1 MATNLDLQEQEQLD
15 ALKAFWKSYGN
26 LITWTL
32 ILALGAFAGW
42 RWWQHRQAQQG
53 LEAGAMY
60 EELDRAVGA
69 SDLQKTGRVLADLQQ
84 RFPKTAYAVQG
95 ALLAA
100 KLQAEKGESEAAKA
114 SLGWVVANAADDD
127 FKAMARLRLAAVH
140 AEAKAYD
147 EALKLLAEP
156 VPAPYEALRADR
168 QGDVLAMQGKTTDAV
183 AAYQRAQAAMSDKV
197 DYRRFIEA
205 KLAALGAPVGVVADA
220 VPASGSASATAAPAP
235 GASK

>member
-60 EELDRAVGA
+60 EELDRATTAG
-69 SDLQKTGRVLADLQQ
+69 DLQKTGRVLADLQQ
-84 RFPKTAYAVQG
+84 RFPKTAFAAQG

-100 KLQAEKGESEAAKA
+100 KLQAEKGQPDAAKA
-114 SLGWVVANAADDD
+114 SLGWVISSVDDADL
-127 FKAMARLRLAAVH
+127 KTMARLRLAAVH
-140 AEAKAYD
+140 AETKAYD
-147 EALKLLAEP
+147 EALKLLSEP

-168 QGDVLAMQGKTTDAV
+168 QGDLLALQGKTADAV
-183 AAYQRAQAAMSDKV
+183 AAYQRAHAAMSDQV
-197 DYRRFIEA
+197 DYRRFVEA
-205 KLAALGAPVGVVADA
+205 KLAALGAPVGAA
-220 VPASGSASATAAPAP
+220 AAPAPASSSAAAAPAP

>member
-42 RWWQHRQAQQG
+42 RYWQHRQAQQG

-60 EELDRAVGA
+60 EELDRAATAG
-69 SDLQKTGRVLADLQQ
+69 DLQKLGRVMADLQQ
-84 RFPKTAYAVQG
+84 RFPKTTFAAQG
-95 ALLAA
+95 ALLAG
-100 KLQAEKGESEAAKA
+100 KVQAEKGQADAAKA
-114 SLGWVVANAADDD
+114 SLGWVIASVDDADL
-127 FKAMARLRLAAVH
+127 KTMARLRLAAVH
-140 AEAKAYD
+140 AEAKAFD
-147 EALKLLAEP
+147 EAQKLLAEP
-156 VPAPYEALRADR
+156 VPAAYEALRADR
-168 QGDVLAMQGKTTDAV
+168 QGDVLVMQGKPAEAV

-197 DYRRFIEA
+197 DYRRFVEA
-205 KLAALGAPVGVVADA
+205 KLAALAAPVG
-220 VPASGSASATAAPAP
+220 APAVAAAAAAS

>member
-42 RWWQHRQAQQG
+42 RYWQHREAQQG

-60 EELDRAVGA
+60 EELDRAATAG
-69 SDLQKTGRVLADLQQ
+69 DLPKLGRVLADLQQ
-84 RFPKTAYAVQG
+84 RFPKTTFAAQG
-95 ALLAA
+95 ALLAG
-100 KLQAEKGESEAAKA
+100 KLQAEKGQPDAAKA
-114 SLGWVVANAADDD
+114 SLGWVIASVDDADL
-127 FKAMARLRLAAVH
+127 KTMARLRLAAVH

-168 QGDVLAMQGKTTDAV
+168 QGDVMVLQGKPADAV
-183 AAYQRAQAAMSDKV
+183 AAYQRAYAAMSDKV
-197 DYRRFIEA
+197 DYRRFVEA
-205 KLAALGAPVGVVADA
+205 KLSALGAPVAA
-220 VPASGSASATAAPAP
+220 AAAASAPAA

>member
-42 RWWQHRQAQQG
+42 RYWQHRQAQQG

-60 EELDRAVGA
+60 EELDRAATAG
-69 SDLQKTGRVLADLQQ
+69 DLQKVSRVMADLQQ
-84 RFPKTAYAVQG
+84 RFPKTTFAAQG
-95 ALLAA
+95 AMLAG
-100 KLQAEKGESEAAKA
+100 KLQAEKGQPDAAKA
-114 SLGWVVANAADDD
+114 SLGWVITTVDDADL
-127 FKAMARLRLAAVH
+127 KAMARLRLAAVH

-168 QGDVLAMQGKTTDAV
+168 QGDVLVLQGKPAEAV
-183 AAYQRAQAAMSDKV
+183 AAYQRAYAAMSDKV
-197 DYRRFIEA
+197 DYRRFVEA
-205 KLAALGAPVGVVADA
+205 KLAALGSPVGAA
-220 VPASGSASATAAPAP
+220 AAAAASAPAP

>member
-15 ALKAFWKSYGN
+15 ALKSFWKSYCN

-60 EELDRAVGA
+60 EELDRAVEA
-69 SDLQKTGRVLADLQQ
+69 SDLAKTARVLGDLQQ
-84 RFPKTAYAVQG
+84 RFPKTAFAAQG

-100 KLQAEKGESEAAKA
+100 KLQAEKGQPDAAKA
-114 SLGWVVANAADDD
+114 SLGWVLASVDDAD
-127 FKAMARLRLAAVH
+127 FKAMARLRLAAVQV
-140 AEAKAYD
+140 EAKAYD

-156 VPAPYEALRADR
+156 VPAPFEALRADR
-168 QGDVLAMQGKTTDAV
+168 QGDVMALQGKPADAV
-183 AAYQRAQAAMSDKV
+183 AAYQRAHAALADKV
-197 DYRRFIEA
+197 DYRRFVEA
-205 KLAALGAPVGVVADA
+205 KLAALGTPVGAA
-220 VPASGSASATAAPAP
+220 AAAASASAPASG
-235 GASK
+235 ASK